1 MNAKSSICLTLTLFA
16 MATVQPCWAQLI
28 DPSTEMRAP
37 VSVPGRRAFDLRKPG
52 MSPEVIRPGAID
64 APRRAELRR
73 MSPTV
78 LEQIGQ
84 VKESM
89 PRHLGVR

>member
-1 MNAKSSICLTLTLFA
+1 MNAKSSICMAITLFA
-16 MATVQPCWAQLI
+16 IATVQPSWAQLV
-28 DPSTEMRAP
+28 DPATELKAP
-37 VSVPGRRAFDLRKPG
+37 VSSPGRRPFDLRKTG
-52 MSPEVIRPGAID
+52 MSPEVIKPGAMD

-73 MSPTV
+73 MSPAV
-78 LEQIGQ
+78 FEQIGQ